1 MLLHYKKYGEGK
13 PLFIMH
19 GVFGMLDN
27 WLSLGKKWS
36 EDYEV
41 YLIDARNHGRSEHSD
56 DMSFESMAED
66 IKELMTHLELDSI
79 HLLGHSMGGKV
90 AMKMAMM
97 YPELIEKMIVVDIG
111 PKAYPMHHQRI
122 LKGLNSLELHGL
134 KSRGEADQALSEWI
148 EEVGIR
154 QFLLK
159 NLYWKSK
166 GELALRMNLPV
177 ITEAMIDI
185 INGIGF
191 DSVQTPTLFIRGLD
205 SDYIVDEDIPSI
217 QLQFVNGEVEDVE
230 DAGHWVHA
238 QQPKLLYEMVISFLK
253 D

>member
-122 LKGLNSLELHGL
+122 LKGLNSLELNGSCSKISIGNL
-134 KSRGEADQALSEWI
+134 KESW
-148 EEVGIR
+148 
-154 QFLLK
+154 
-159 NLYWKSK
+159 
-166 GELALRMNLPV
+166 
-177 ITEAMIDI
+177 
-185 INGIGF
+185 
-191 DSVQTPTLFIRGLD
+191 
-205 SDYIVDEDIPSI
+205 
-217 QLQFVNGEVEDVE
+217 
-230 DAGHWVHA
+230 
-238 QQPKLLYEMVISFLK
+238 LYE
-253 D
+253 

>member
-1 MLLHYKKYGEGK
+1 MLLHYKKLGEGK
-13 PLFIMH
+13 PLFILH

-27 WLSLGKKWS
+27 WLSLGKKWA

-66 IKELMTHLELDSI
+66 IKELMDHLQIETI

-90 AMKMAMM
+90 AMKFAML
-97 YPELIEKMIVVDIG
+97 YPELIEKLIVIDIG
-111 PKAYPMHHQRI
+111 PKSYPMHHQTI
-122 LKGLNSLELHGL
+122 LKGLNSIELSGL
-134 KSRGEADQALSEWI
+134 QSRGEADQALSEWI
-148 EEVGIR
+148 DEVGIR

-166 GELALRMNLPV
+166 GELGLRMNLPV

-191 DSVQTPTLFIRGLD
+191 DSVNTPTLFIRGLD

-217 QLQFVNGEVEDVE
+217 QLQFINGEVQDVA

-238 QQPKLLYEMVISFLK
+238 QQPELLYDMVISFLEG
-253 D
+253 